1 MLIVVGILVV
11 LLGVG
16 FVALMN
22 HMRNLHQKEMDGQA
36 KEIFVA
42 AQNHLSMA
50 YSQGYL
56 GKIAF
61 TDVDGVETSTGD
73 FGTAEDA
80 EKGIFYFITTGVSA
94 FGSDTVLDQM
104 LPVASVDETARTGGS
119 YIIRY
124 QKEPA
129 RVLDVF
135 YVSTSG
141 RYSHTFSSDEY
152 NLMMELRD
160 KGSESHRNERNKY
173 DFPPTADGVKG
184 DQGVVIGYY
193 GGELA
198 AEIPNGF
205 ELEAPIVEIENN
217 ERLKIKVTNT
227 NKKLSD
233 APSGESNTEKYQ
245 NTLTLVIAHTNE
257 SQPVTIKLIDN
268 GTPLESLAKYD
279 LKYDS
284 TKDQF
289 TLTLDDITAK
299 NMHFAEVMGENY
311 TPGENILV
319 FASASNTNVWTNV
332 ADSGRQITNSLFASR
347 SGDTVHIANF
357 RHFMNLDST
366 VSGLTLTNMVAEQD
380 GDMSWYDAEND
391 KSFLTKT
398 GAKGVILKEEDSLAT
413 AEYCLYPISH
423 DNLTYHGNGHVISDV
438 KVNTSGA
445 AGLFRAL
452 DFSTVSNVELLNFDV
467 ESTGSHA
474 GALAGSATSSDISGV
489 LVRNDPLKE
498 KENELEI
505 TASGSS
511 GSVGGM
517 VGHMT
522 NGSVEMCAAAVY
534 VNSTGSAGGLIGTV
548 VSSVLEDT
556 EPSERKTVSIKN
568 SYSGGHTN
576 ELEYTELTSGTNA
589 GRINVIAAKKA
600 GGLIGDS
607 SDAKLNLDYCYST
620 SSASGDEATGGL
632 IGVAGA
638 GQVRHSYAV
647 GLVINGGSGDS
658 MKRGA
663 FVGDKGSLDLL
674 DTGENPQQTNAYL
687 EGLSAEASQGSAIAL
702 AKASTDADEAN
713 QLFSASPQ
721 PAMTYDA
728 KLASRFSF
736 RTIKEL
742 HDYFEGTSSTFVAN
756 YFTETHYGDWQL
768 PTMEILHYTL
778 NNEDQLYS
786 DIILGISSEVTIAVY
801 GENSGHGRVY
811 HLTLNDTHTD
821 VTAQVAYPL
830 DGEVFNYADTA
841 KMTLSLPYTVN
852 TEYNEDNTVK
862 SNTLRVYLDDIT
874 TNNGHFAQLFAGNSN
889 SAYNLKPGENITLL
903 VAGGKC
909 SWSELQSLLTK
920 TYPDDMADSGKII
933 ALSDNSLF
941 AKNTAIA
948 EKEDETNGKSYADSS
963 EYKSLLAKMA
973 NGKDPEDTDYMSA
986 EIKLFRHLQNLDNS
1000 TSDVSG
1006 VTGATLL
1013 FERKIT
1019 VDGVQKTEKCL
1030 NWSDV
1035 SSKYPQV
1042 YNVGGTKP
1050 VSGGFV
1056 GIYNEQLQKLEGNN
1070 RTIEGL
1076 PVKAA
1081 PDGYGDSG
1089 TGIGNVGFFR
1099 YLGSGKSLTV
1109 KELHLKDLNFEEAT
1123 TGYAGAFVAQ
1133 SLGTLSLEHS
1143 LAEAKADYEVN
1154 GKSAAGGLVGLSSG
1168 NLTIQN
1174 SAASMLITSAGPAGG
1189 LVGKQTG
1196 NTTLI
1201 ITDSYVGGHTYNGM
1215 YYPTVDDN
1223 IESDDNGVNTN
1234 GKRWNIISSG
1244 GEAGGLVG
1252 CLNTNT
1258 TAKIARS
1265 FNTATVF
1272 GSTAGGIIGQ
1282 ASGSFAA
1289 VSGSQI
1295 LDLVYTIAPVYNV
1308 TQLAYDETNGF
1319 TATVGNSG
1327 SVFGQISG
1335 LAAFDSSKL
1344 FFLPD
1349 TFSKPIAL
1357 EISNGATDEDE
1368 IVSYTSITPIGNFS
1382 GEDELLNDDENLK
1395 TIFENIHLAS
1405 YYRRTTGNDI
1415 IGTNSATQLEQE
1427 TTVFDNSLMGEY
1439 YPFAIWTTFN
1449 FDGSEARHF
1458 YGDWQPVESRNTI
1471 QLHVHLVYVKPASAD
1486 GSSARVV
1493 SVEEQKQSI
1502 QIPYDA
1508 ENAPAAILLPYL
1520 PEYFGFDYG
1529 NWQKYY
1535 GDYSAGYK
1543 TCVTDTTASL
1553 PDTSSYTAGD
1563 TFTVNTGS
1571 VNLSATDFNTL
1582 YSNSYTGTDGK
1593 EHVHLTLVS
1602 NYKEKDYKVYKLQL
1616 FDHDPPSG
1624 DYSEYGGYKVL
1635 ELTDDKKADDGK
1647 WYFKSLVDVK
1657 DFDLI
1662 NKKIDGKYY
1671 RVSGWYLGS
1680 GEDEK
1685 RVVKFVYQDTD
1696 TTDGKNYEYV
1706 PQWDIANF
1714 EVTGN
1719 IELYAKYEEVVTCS
1733 LTIRFVDGNKNE
1745 ISGLKSYSI
1754 PFEAE
1759 QGFHQ
1764 TLTLPGD
1771 PADTRTDKLWPDLS
1785 KDWSVTPNTYAGETT
1800 SRFFERNTY
1809 DATNLFQT
1817 NDLQLQVNIP
1827 PVSRETSLTDAEKK
1841 IVYTVVYRGAEEAVK
1856 TGFAVVYELM
1866 HTKYENGTLK
1876 YSDSDSDSYVYDF
1889 HLGKNGSTNLP
1900 DYLFGLTN
1908 EGEYPNTEL
1917 MDENGKTLEAKL
1929 GEYLTDTLQSEGFEP
1944 VITFVPIDLENANS
1958 VPEKYRGKY
1967 AAKVTK
1973 DGKFVTTSATDDLDV
1988 TYLVVVQGYRK
1999 KFPIVYDTRGGNI
2012 IKAATEAEKQ
2022 YFNVEYGASIG
2033 FMVNKAAEGAA
2044 STIPNVLQPV
2054 YPKASGS
2061 NVPIYNF
2068 DYWYQTVKENDKDVD
2083 KAILATDTMP
2093 AHNLTVYAHR
2103 TGNPVSYTVAF
2114 WYENAE
2120 NEDSSFVTSFTV
2132 VPSTASQPEKDK
2144 AYIVAQQNDTAYFKK
2159 AGDSISAEDFMA
2171 VFETSNK
2178 RRFRDNSR
2186 DDTHFEYND
2195 LSIQLSNLKNTG
2207 SRIEGDVEVRADGN
2221 TVLNIVLSRKDWHVI
2236 FYLNDGHH
2244 WDKQTTIDT
2253 SETYYGLVN
2262 GDYVQLSNPVSL
2274 GDDAWYAQYEFEQ
2287 TTENNEN
2294 VQYFGLNNG
2303 EYALVAPIENY
2314 VFTVYDGSPYDSSKY
2329 YCLSNTGD
2337 GGTRVRYSRRN
2348 HWVEYDS
2355 HGSNTYYDSVTKY
2368 IRTTEYA
2375 WKYITKY
2382 DGTSNGTYII
2392 QLAGKFV
2399 QQQLYYKSTGKNQGW
2414 YRTHNS
2420 NGDWRDKYEGVVYTA
2435 GATAT
2440 SHYKQVNGVNTFDP
2454 LHRNGTSAPYTY
2466 TDYTSGDA
2474 YGEDGNVGD
2483 DGVRHGHVPLEK
2495 RQGYSWTYTTTRNSE
2510 TTVHTDYTG
2519 DVYQWVSGGSGWE
2532 TYHYWSGKYKSTFE
2546 SNGYSWSGISQAPAN
2561 KTYAWH
2567 YGSPSG
2573 GTQTYQEAF
2582 TQDANLYE
2590 LWGYESS
2597 GNYKII
2603 HYRQGLTDNDWTS
2616 VTPVEV
2622 PMSDHYNGFTFENKF
2637 DQFTVAKYESYDG
2650 TDYYG
2655 RPYLYYS
2662 TTVSPGYSTNYDLSF
2677 NPLKIYHTRNSYK
2690 IVFMNGP
2697 SDPDPKVVNVKYG
2710 TPFDPNKANAFNT
2723 SNLPANPTKHPN
2735 AENANDQNYAG
2746 FNFRGWS
2753 LDATMQEKSP
2763 VIWDANKNYNANAPV
2778 TSMPAGAAAGSNA
2791 LVLYAKWTRDAH
2803 NVTFDATTVES
2814 WAAGKA
2820 PELEFTAEKG
2830 KAIAY
2835 GATLPITD
2843 VSAYVPEREG
2853 YTFEGWVYTDTNGQE
2868 VGFMLLTPIT
2878 ENLALRPKWTAKQS
2892 VTVWVKH
2899 VTEATEDEAET
2910 LLGWEPVDVYVGD
2923 FHKFNGSN
2931 DFSGWIANPRSVKV
2945 LIDSAWLNSS
2955 SNIYSDAD
2963 DTEHNGKP
2971 FVKMTYMK
2979 EKSQMEYK
2987 VKYYLSLK
2995 TMAGEETFIEIPSLE
3010 REEKPATKFAVEQF
3024 YELPEGLKG
3033 YTVTE
3038 IGVYEGNT
3046 LKTST
3051 NDPVVF
3057 IQKSAADNIE
3067 IRVKVAVAGNFLSAQ
3082 SKHISYNRNTR
3093 NITDE
3098 DVLPGL
3104 PGLLPKPPVIS
3115 GVTTRTEYT
3124 YNDST
3129 TAPSKAGVYDVRI
3142 RQIINIGGT
3151 DYVFWDSRDQ
3161 NPGLVALYI
3170 DRREIIL
3177 KSQTVDNAFRDT
3189 QTNREYVAT
3198 WNETHEKLKLIIDED
3213 GVVETSTIDTS
3224 ETTEWATL
3232 KDWVDVFFTVEAFRS
3247 NYSSGVDD
3255 YSPNTFEYFLKDG
3268 VDEDSVNVYKVTG
3281 KLYLWK
3287 DQASYEKYNPPAG

>member
-61 TDVDGVETSTGD
+61 KDVDGVETSTGA
-73 FGTAEDA
+73 FGKVEDA

-160 KGSESHRNERNKY
+160 EGSKSHRNERNKY
-173 DFPPTADGVKG
+173 DFPEG
-184 DQGVVIGYY
+184 DKGVVIGYY
-193 GGELA
+193 GGEA
-198 AEIPNGF
+198 PAEIPNGF

-233 APSGESNTEKYQ
+233 APSGEGNTEKYQ
-245 NTLTLVIAHTNE
+245 NTLTLVIAHANE

-311 TPGENILV
+311 IPGENILV

-357 RHFMNLDST
+357 RHFLNLDSY
-366 VSGLTLTNMVAEQD
+366 VSGLTLANMVAEQD

-398 GAKGVILKEEDSLAT
+398 GAKGVILKERDSLAT

-445 AGLFRAL
+445 AGLFSAL
-452 DFSTVSNVELLNFDV
+452 DFSTVSDVELLNFDV

-511 GSVGGM
+511 GSAGGM

-534 VNSTGSAGGLIGTV
+534 VNSTGSAGGLIGSV
-548 VSSVLEDT
+548 VSSVLENT

-576 ELEYTELTSGTNA
+576 ELEYTELTSGTGA

-620 SSASGDEATGGL
+620 SSASGEEATGGL

-786 DIILGISSEVTIAVY
+786 DIILGTSSEVTIAVY

-903 VAGGKC
+903 VAGGHC
-909 SWSELQSLLTK
+909 SWTEMKTLLTK
-920 TYPDDMADSGKII
+920 TYEGTSEII
-933 ALSDNSLF
+933 AKSDNSLF

-948 EKEDETNGKSYADSS
+948 EKENETNGKSYADSS
-963 EYKSLLAKMA
+963 EYKSLLAKMT

-1000 TSDVSG
+1000 TSGVSG

-1035 SSKYPQV
+1035 SSKYPKV

-1109 KELHLKDLNFEEAT
+1109 KELHLKDLNFEEAK

-1196 NTTLI
+1196 TKTLI

-1223 IESDDNGVNTN
+1223 IESDNNGVNTN

-1252 CLNTNT
+1252 CLDTNT

-1308 TQLAYDETNGF
+1308 NQLAYDETDGF
-1319 TATVGNSG
+1319 TATVDNNSG

-1335 LAAFDSSKL
+1335 LDAFDNSKL

-1357 EISNGATDEDE
+1357 EISNGAADEDE

-1382 GEDELLNDDENLK
+1382 GEDKLNDDDNLK

-1471 QLHVHLVYVKPASAD
+1471 QLHVHLVTVKPASAD

-1508 ENAPAAILLPYL
+1508 ENAPSAILLPYL

-1582 YSNSYTGTDGK
+1582 YNDRYTGTDGK

-1647 WYFKSLVDVK
+1647 WYFNSLVDVK

-1680 GEDEK
+1680 GEDAK

-1719 IELYAKYEEVVTCS
+1719 IDLYAKYEEVVTCS
-1733 LTIRFVDGNKNE
+1733 LTIRFVDDNKNE

-1754 PFEAE
+1754 LFEAE

-1771 PADTRTDKLWPDLS
+1771 PADTRADKLWPDLS
-1785 KDWSVTPNTYAGETT
+1785 KDWSVTPTTYARETT
-1800 SRFFERNTY
+1800 SGFFERNTY

-1866 HTKYENGTLK
+1866 NTNGELK
-1876 YSDSDSDSYVYDF
+1876 YNQGSSYVYDF

-1917 MDENGKTLEAKL
+1917 MDETGKTLEAKL

-1944 VITFVPIDLENANS
+1944 VITFVPIDPKNASS

-1967 AAKVTK
+1967 AATVTK
-1973 DGKFVTTSATDDLDV
+1973 DGKFVTTTSTDDLDV

-1999 KFPIVYDTRGGNI
+1999 KFAIVYDTRGGNI
-2012 IKAATEAEKQ
+2012 IKAATEADKK

-2033 FMVNKAAEGAA
+2033 FMVNTAAANAA
-2044 STIPNVLQPV
+2044 STIPAVLQPV

-2061 NVPIYNF
+2061 TVPIYSF

-2159 AGDSISAEDFMA
+2159 AGDTISAEDFMA

-2244 WDKQTTIDT
+2244 WEKQTTIDT

-2262 GDYVQLSNPVSL
+2262 GDYVQLSNPV
-2274 GDDAWYAQYEFEQ
+2274 APNQEIWYPDYTYTSKPDFQ
-2287 TTENNEN
+2287 NG
-2294 VQYFGLNNG
+2294 VQYYGLIGNG
-2303 EYALVAPIENY
+2303 EYVPIIKE
-2314 VFTVYDGSPYDSSKY
+2314 TSLGSSSKY
-2329 YCLSNTGD
+2329 KYKASTYDQNGYYTEDNYSTSDRIVWSSRGDCWVYYSYGGYAADENDNVYKWTVSETWKYLTPTSSTTEGNYYVEKSD
-2337 GGTRVRYSRRN
+2337 GGFEQ
-2348 HWVEYDS
+2348 EY
-2355 HGSNTYYDSVTKY
+2355 
-2368 IRTTEYA
+2368 
-2375 WKYITKY
+2375 
-2382 DGTSNGTYII
+2382 
-2392 QLAGKFV
+2392 
-2399 QQQLYYKSTGKNQGW
+2399 LYYNDDDNKWYTDYHNRRPHYWSTEEYTG
-2414 YRTHNS
+2414 T
-2420 NGDWRDKYEGVVYTA
+2420 VYTA
-2435 GATAT
+2435 TNYNIDNG
-2440 SHYKQVNGVNTFDP
+2440 HYTREAGSDPWTKGKLRRTGGTFPNFTYDTYQSGNEAYCLDDNG
-2454 LHRNGTSAPYTY
+2454 
-2466 TDYTSGDA
+2466 
-2474 YGEDGNVGD
+2474 
-2483 DGVRHGHVPLEK
+2483 GHVHLTSK
-2495 RQGYSWTYTTTRNSE
+2495 HSYSWTYTTTRNSE

-2567 YGSPSG
+2567 YDSPSG

-2582 TQDANLYE
+2582 TQDADQYK

-2655 RPYLYYS
+2655 RPYLYRS
-2662 TTVSPGYSTNYDLSF
+2662 TTVSPGYSTSYYNYYLSF
-2677 NPLKIYHTRNSYK
+2677 DPLKIYHTRNSYK

-2697 SDPDPKVVNVKYG
+2697 SDPNPKVVSVKYG

-2746 FNFRGWS
+2746 FYFRGWS

-2778 TSMPAGAAAGSNA
+2778 TSMPAGATAGSNA

-2868 VGFMLLTPIT
+2868 VDFMLLTPIT

-2910 LLGWEPVDVYVGD
+2910 LLDWEPVDVYVGD

-2931 DFSGWIANPRSVKV
+2931 SFSGWIANPRSVKV

-2995 TMAGEETFIEIPSLE
+2995 TMAGVETFIEIPSLE

-3104 PGLLPKPPVIS
+3104 PELLPKPPVIS

-3189 QTNREYVAT
+3189 QTNREFVAT
-3198 WNETHEKLKLIIDED
+3198 WNETHEELKLIIDED

-3232 KDWVDVFFTVEAFRS
+3232 KDWVEVFFTVEAFRS
-3247 NYSSGVDD
+3247 NYSSGVND